1 MSRVLLFTNL
11 PNNSIINAQSVEVEN
26 MSKKLLSLL
35 LIMSFAAFSFGQTVE
50 TKKSEADE
58 KLEKDAVEFLRE
70 TSAEVGRMR
79 SMENR
84 ISFSSELA
92 SLMWFHDEKEAKLM
106 YGGVVSDF
114 KQLIAQF
121 DAEMNST
128 AVPTDDETDGGGI
141 FGGYGRSKVERK
153 FRIAMMVRQQIAM
166 SLAEHAPD
174 LAYNFFYDSLNLVSN
189 PQFRKETEQSDKYFE
204 FKLIKQI
211 AETDAA
217 KAAEYGKESI
227 KAGLDTNHIDLLK
240 KIYARDAEKGIDFG
254 SAMLSRIKGDKT
266 SVKGL
271 YVYKSLLTFGAE
283 NLEASK
289 KSGAK
294 KPVYTATDLRD
305 IAEVFALAI
314 LDNTT
319 PEGANAAVGYV
330 DLIERY
336 APGRAAQIR
345 AKFKNKGAPSVAIP
359 RGMGNSV
366 NTVST
371 VAYGTGMGNSNTA
384 TMTPRANAE
393 YDAAQARDKREKQM
407 MEDMKGLGNKDLPK
421 DERDKVVASARKII
435 AETKGRDKKI
445 AALSMLAA
453 QVAKAGDKDL
463 ADEIMRD
470 AERMVN
476 PNPKNYQDFLYSWM
490 LAAGYAESNPDKA
503 FPVLEST
510 ILRANDTINAFIKVA
525 EFVDTNEE
533 IIADGEVQVGMFG
546 GSMIRDLTGELGMAS
561 GTIRSLVRADFVKT
575 KNLTDTFDRA
585 EIRILAKMM
594 VLRAVLDDRKTKPD
608 DEMMMKDGDYDAGDG
623 DTEVSAPPRA
633 MPASNKP
640 F

>member
-1 MSRVLLFTNL
+1 
-11 PNNSIINAQSVEVEN
+11 

-35 LIMSFAAFSFGQTVE
+35 LILSFAAFSFGQTVE

-70 TSAEVGRMR
+70 TASEVGRMR

-92 SLMWFHDEKEAKLM
+92 SLMWFHDEKEAKQM

-128 AVPTDDETDGGGI
+128 AVPADDDTGGGGI
-141 FGGYGRSKVERK
+141 FGGYGRSKTERK

-204 FKLIKQI
+204 SKLINQI

-227 KAGLDTNHIDLLK
+227 KAGLDYNHIDLLK
-240 KIYARDAEKGIDFG
+240 KIYAKDADKGVDFG
-254 SAMLSRIKGDKT
+254 AAILSRVKGDKA

-271 YVYKSLLTFGAE
+271 YIYKSLLSFGAD

-289 KSGAK
+289 KPGAK
-294 KPVYTATDLRD
+294 KPVYSASDLRD
-305 IAEVFALAI
+305 IAEIFAQAI

-319 PEGANAAVGYV
+319 AEGVNAAVGYV
-330 DLIERY
+330 DQIEKY
-336 APGRAAQIR
+336 APARAVQIR
-345 AKFKNKGAPSVAIP
+345 AKFKNKGVPSIPMP

-366 NTVST
+366 STVSA
-371 VAYGTGMGNSNTA
+371 VGYGTGTGLSNTA
-384 TMTPRANAE
+384 APSPKANAE
-393 YDAAQARDKREKQM
+393 YEAAQARDKREKQM
-407 MEDMKGLGNKDLPK
+407 MTDMKNLANKDLPK

-435 AETKGRDKKI
+435 AETKGKDKKI
-445 AALSMLAA
+445 TALSMLAA
-453 QVAKAGDKDL
+453 QVSRAGDKDL

-470 AERMVN
+470 AERLVN
-476 PNPKNYQDFLYSWM
+476 PNPKNYQDFLFSWM
-490 LAAGYAESNPDKA
+490 LAAGYAEANPDKA
-503 FPVLEST
+503 FPILEST
-510 ILRANDTINAFIKVA
+510 ILRANDTINAFVKVA
-525 EFVDTNEE
+525 EFIDTNEE

-561 GTIRSLVRADFVKT
+561 GTIKCLVRSDFVKT

-594 VLRAVLDDRKTKPD
+594 VLRAVLDDRKTKSM
-608 DEMMMKDGDYDAGDG
+608 EEIMMDVDKDA
-623 DTEVSAPPRA
+623 TEVDLEDTAPPRA

-640 F
+640 L